1 MNSIPI
7 IDRNPGPY
15 SLTVCEY
22 KNARK
27 RKKERR
33 KKKSRVYRTA
43 KLVLS
48 KDMSIGN
55 VVEYVRV
62 YVMVEYMFGG
72 VCDILFNVSIRVGG
86 MSLLLLLFAQTYS
99 MCHVNGFIYLDILTS
114 MCVIYKSWCGGEW

>member
-1 MNSIPI
+1 M
-7 IDRNPGPY
+7 PG
-15 SLTVCEY
+15 
-22 KNARK
+22 
-27 RKKERR
+27 KERR

-72 VCDILFNVSIRVGG
+72 VCDILVNVSIHVGG
-86 MSLLLLLFAQTYS
+86 MSLLLLFTQTYS
-99 MCHVNGFIYLDILTS
+99 MCHGNGFIYLDILAS
-114 MCVIYKSWCGGEW
+114 MCVI

>member
-1 MNSIPI
+1 M
-7 IDRNPGPY
+7 
-15 SLTVCEY
+15 
-22 KNARK
+22 
-27 RKKERR
+27 
-33 KKKSRVYRTA
+33 
-43 KLVLS
+43 
-48 KDMSIGN
+48 
-55 VVEYVRV
+55 VEYVIV